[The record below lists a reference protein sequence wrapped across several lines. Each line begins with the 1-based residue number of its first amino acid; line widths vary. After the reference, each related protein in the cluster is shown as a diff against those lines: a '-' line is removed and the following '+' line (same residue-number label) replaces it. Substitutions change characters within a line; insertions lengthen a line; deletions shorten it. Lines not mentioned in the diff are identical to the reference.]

1 MHAKFVP
8 YLVRNSLHFCSVFL
22 SKIMVLKVH
31 YFEDHPQNR
40 WRKVHYFEDHPQIAI
55 CTVNEFEDHPQTNTQ
70 CSMRIRDNDDSNI
83 WYFEDRPH
91 KYSKSC
97 RRHWICGCPTLRLR
111 ITCIHFKPYFEHD
124 PQNIALLNPQFWGRS
139 SKYCTFKTVISL
151 KKTLRKCSEFR
162 TKYGTNLA
170 RILVYFPYAFPIRA
184 ESRFVS

>member
-1 MHAKFVP
+1 MKNGYEKYTKMYAKFVP

-40 WRKVHYFEDHPQIAI
+40 WWKVHYFEDHPQNRRSSGQYFEDHPQIAI
-55 CTVNEFEDHPQTNTQ
+55 CTVNEFEDHHQTNTQ

-111 ITCIHFKPYFEHD
+111 ITCYWAPSFRGAPYTYREGRFKCRPAVRTPCRYE
-124 PQNIALLNPQFWGRS
+124 
-139 SKYCTFKTVISL
+139 V
-151 KKTLRKCSEFR
+151 LR
-162 TKYGTNLA
+162 
-170 RILVYFPYAFPIRA
+170 
-184 ESRFVS
+184 